1 MKILG
6 LFKKIFIPCAEN
18 NYFPLFLKGKFLNL
32 YLILLLILKI
42 FTIPLIFSISKS
54 IFFADITKTALID
67 FLNSERKSR
76 GLPLLS
82 ENPILDQSA
91 YLKAKDILEKDYFS
105 HWSPEG
111 TSPWY
116 WFKAAGYDYQFA
128 GENLAIGFLDSKEVH
143 EALMSSPSHRQN
155 ILNPNYKE
163 IGIAVLKGEFNGN
176 EVYVVVQHFGSP
188 KFVPAESKEKL
199 TQKPTPTTISTPT
212 ETQIKTQPSTPTE
225 IASLEA
231 ATPTR
236 ETSTSVLTEQ
246 KEIPLPQKITFNLVK
261 FLALKYN
268 SVLNGIIYFTLAIL
282 IFSLTLTIYCD
293 FFIYRKFVIDYKELI
308 PRWASFCLILIFF
321 LYLDQSKLIQI
332 IPHQLIIHGF

>member
-1 MKILG
+1 MKIFR
-6 LFKKIFIPCAEN
+6 LFKKIFIPCTEN

-42 FTIPLIFSISKS
+42 FTIPLIFSISKT
-54 IFFADITKTALID
+54 IFFADITKTVLID

-76 GLPLLS
+76 GLPPLS

-163 IGIAVLKGEFNGN
+163 IGIAVLKGEFNGS

-188 KFVPAESKEKL
+188 KIVFIESKEKL
-199 TQKPTPTTISTPT
+199 TQKPTLPPSSTTT
-212 ETQIKTQPSTPTE
+212 ETQPSTLTE
-225 IASLEA
+225 SASLET
-231 ATPTR
+231 ATPTS
-236 ETSTSVLTEQ
+236 ETSTPVLTKQ
-246 KEIPLPQKITFNLVK
+246 KEISSSQKIIFNLVK

-293 FFIYRKFVIDYKELI
+293 LFIYRKFVIDYKELI
-308 PRWASFCLILIFF
+308 PRWVSFCLILILF